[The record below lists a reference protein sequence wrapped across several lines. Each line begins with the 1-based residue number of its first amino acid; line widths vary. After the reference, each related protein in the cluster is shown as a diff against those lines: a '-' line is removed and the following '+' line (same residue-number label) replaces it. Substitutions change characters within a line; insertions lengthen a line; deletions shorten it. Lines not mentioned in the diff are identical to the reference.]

1 MSHSNNK
8 DKILMAAAML
18 VFGTIGLFVKNIGFP
33 SSFIS
38 FTRALI
44 GSIFIALFML
54 VSGHGPD
61 KKAVLKNLKL
71 LIPSGI
77 AMAFNWICLFEAYR
91 FTGVAVGT
99 LCYYMAPVIVVIL
112 SPVFLKE
119 KLTVINVSSVLAA
132 VIGAVL
138 ISGVVS
144 GSAKSAKG
152 ILLGLAAAAL
162 YSTIIMF
169 NKFVK
174 NLSPIETTFVQ
185 LLTAAVTMIPYI
197 LLTEDVTAFVF
208 DRRSV
213 IFTLI
218 VGIFHTGIVYM
229 IYFSSVQKIPAQT
242 TAVFSYID
250 PVTAIILSAVVLG
263 ERLDAVQLIGT
274 FLILAATLFNELAPI
289 IRKKGSS
296 L

>member
-1 MSHSNNK
+1 
-8 DKILMAAAML
+8 MAAAML

-38 FTRALI
+38 FARALT

-54 VSGHGPD
+54 VSGHGLD
-61 KKAVLKNLKL
+61 KKSVLKNLKL

-99 LCYYMAPVIVVIL
+99 LCYYMAPVIVVVM

-119 KLTVINVSSVLAA
+119 KLTAINVTSVLAA
-132 VIGAVL
+132 VVGAVL

-152 ILLGLAAAAL
+152 ILFGLAAAAL
-162 YSTIIMF
+162 YSTVVMI

-185 LLTAAVTMIPYI
+185 LSTAAVTMIPYI
-197 LLTEDVTAFVF
+197 LLTEDVTTFVF

-218 VGIFHTGIVYM
+218 VGVFHTGIVYM

>member
-1 MSHSNNK
+1 
-8 DKILMAAAML
+8 MAAAML

-38 FTRALI
+38 FARALT

-54 VSGHGPD
+54 VSGHGLD
-61 KKAVLKNLKL
+61 KKSVLKNLKL

-119 KLTVINVSSVLAA
+119 KLTAINVTSVLAA
-132 VIGAVL
+132 VVGAVL

-162 YSTIIMF
+162 YSTVVMI

-197 LLTEDVTAFVF
+197 LLTEDITTFVF

-218 VGIFHTGIVYM
+218 VGVFHTGIVYM

>member
-1 MSHSNNK
+1 
-8 DKILMAAAML
+8 MAAAML

-38 FTRALI
+38 FARALT

-54 VSGHGPD
+54 FSGHGLD
-61 KKAVLKNLKL
+61 KKSVLKNLKL

-91 FTGVAVGT
+91 FTGVSVGT

-119 KLTVINVSSVLAA
+119 KLTAINVTSVLAA
-132 VIGAVL
+132 VVGAVL

-162 YSTIIMF
+162 YSTVVMI

-197 LLTEDVTAFVF
+197 LMTEDITTFVF

-218 VGIFHTGIVYM
+218 VGVFHTGIVYM

>member
-1 MSHSNNK
+1 
-8 DKILMAAAML
+8 MAAAML

-38 FTRALI
+38 FARALT

-54 VSGHGPD
+54 FSGHGLD
-61 KKAVLKNLKL
+61 TKSVLKNLKL

-99 LCYYMAPVIVVIL
+99 LCYYMAPVIIVVL

-119 KLTVINVSSVLAA
+119 KLTAINVTSVLAA
-132 VIGAVL
+132 VVGAVL

-152 ILLGLAAAAL
+152 ILFGLAAAAL
-162 YSTIIMF
+162 YSTVVMI

-185 LLTAAVTMIPYI
+185 LSTAAVAMIPYI
-197 LLTEDVTAFVF
+197 LLTEDITTFVF

-218 VGIFHTGIVYM
+218 VGVFHTGIVYM

>member
-1 MSHSNNK
+1 
-8 DKILMAAAML
+8 MAAAML

-38 FTRALI
+38 FARALT

-54 VSGHGPD
+54 VSGHGLD
-61 KKAVLKNLKL
+61 KKSVLKNLKL

-99 LCYYMAPVIVVIL
+99 LCYYMAPVIVVVL

-119 KLTVINVSSVLAA
+119 KLTAINVTSVLAA
-132 VIGAVL
+132 VVGAVL

-162 YSTIIMF
+162 YSTVVMI

-185 LLTAAVTMIPYI
+185 LSTAAVTMIPYI
-197 LLTEDVTAFVF
+197 LLTEDVTTFVF

-218 VGIFHTGIVYM
+218 VGVFHTGIVYM

>member
-1 MSHSNNK
+1 
-8 DKILMAAAML
+8 MAAAML

-38 FTRALI
+38 FARALT

-54 VSGHGPD
+54 FSGHGLD
-61 KKAVLKNLKL
+61 KKSVLKNLKL

-99 LCYYMAPVIVVIL
+99 LCYYMAPVIVVVL

-119 KLTVINVSSVLAA
+119 NLTAINITSVLAA
-132 VIGAVL
+132 VVGAVL

-152 ILLGLAAAAL
+152 ILFGLAAAAL
-162 YSTIIMF
+162 YSTVVMI

-197 LLTEDVTAFVF
+197 LLTEDVTTFVF

-218 VGIFHTGIVYM
+218 VGVFHTGIVYM

-263 ERLDAVQLIGT
+263 EKLDAVQLIGT

>member
-1 MSHSNNK
+1 
-8 DKILMAAAML
+8 MAAAML

-38 FTRALI
+38 FARALT

-54 VSGHGPD
+54 FSGHGLD
-61 KKAVLKNLKL
+61 KKSVLKNLKL

-119 KLTVINVSSVLAA
+119 KLTAINVTSVLAA
-132 VIGAVL
+132 VVGAVL

-162 YSTIIMF
+162 YSTVVMI

-185 LLTAAVTMIPYI
+185 LSTAAVTMIPYI
-197 LLTEDVTAFVF
+197 LLTEDITTFVF

>member
-1 MSHSNNK
+1 
-8 DKILMAAAML
+8 MAAAML

-38 FTRALI
+38 FARALI

-54 VSGHGPD
+54 VSGHGLD

-112 SPVFLKE
+112 SPIFLKE

-132 VIGAVL
+132 VVGAVL

-144 GSAKSAKG
+144 GSAKRAKG

-162 YSTIIMF
+162 YSTVIMI
-169 NKFVK
+169 NKFVR

-185 LLTAAVTMIPYI
+185 LLTAAVTMIPHI
-197 LLTEDVTAFVF
+197 LLTEDVTEFVF

-289 IRKKGSS
+289 IRKKGE
-296 L
+296 

>member
-1 MSHSNNK
+1 
-8 DKILMAAAML
+8 MAAAML

-38 FTRALI
+38 FARALT

-54 VSGHGPD
+54 FSGHGLD
-61 KKAVLKNLKL
+61 KKSVLKNLKL

-99 LCYYMAPVIVVIL
+99 LCYYMAPVIVVVL

-119 KLTVINVSSVLAA
+119 KLTAINVTSVLAA
-132 VIGAVL
+132 VVGAVL

-152 ILLGLAAAAL
+152 ILFGLAAAAL
-162 YSTIIMF
+162 YSTVVMI

-197 LLTEDVTAFVF
+197 LLTEDITTFVY

-218 VGIFHTGIVYM
+218 VGVFHTGIVYM

-263 ERLDAVQLIGT
+263 ERLDTVQLIGT

>member
-1 MSHSNNK
+1 
-8 DKILMAAAML
+8 MAAAML

-38 FTRALI
+38 FARALT

-54 VSGHGPD
+54 FSGHGLD
-61 KKAVLKNLKL
+61 KKSVLKNLKL

-99 LCYYMAPVIVVIL
+99 LCYYMAPVIVVVL

-119 KLTVINVSSVLAA
+119 KLTAINVTSVLAA
-132 VIGAVL
+132 VVGAVL

-152 ILLGLAAAAL
+152 ILFGLAAAAL
-162 YSTIIMF
+162 YSTVVMI

-197 LLTEDVTAFVF
+197 LMTEDITTFVF

-218 VGIFHTGIVYM
+218 VGVFHTGIVYM

>member
-1 MSHSNNK
+1 
-8 DKILMAAAML
+8 MAVAML

-38 FTRALI
+38 FARALT

-54 VSGHGPD
+54 VSGHGLD
-61 KKAVLKNLKL
+61 KKSVLKNLKL

-119 KLTVINVSSVLAA
+119 KLTAINITSVLAA
-132 VIGAVL
+132 VVGAVL

-162 YSTIIMF
+162 YSTVVMI

-185 LLTAAVTMIPYI
+185 LSTAAVTMIPYI
-197 LLTEDVTAFVF
+197 LLTEDITTFVF

-218 VGIFHTGIVYM
+218 VGVFHTGIVYM

-274 FLILAATLFNELAPI
+274 FLILAATLFNDLAPI
-289 IRKKGSS
+289 IRNKVSS

>member
-1 MSHSNNK
+1 
-8 DKILMAAAML
+8 MAAAML

-38 FTRALI
+38 FARALT

-54 VSGHGPD
+54 FSGHGLD
-61 KKAVLKNLKL
+61 KKSVLKNLKL

-119 KLTVINVSSVLAA
+119 KLTAINVTSVLAA
-132 VIGAVL
+132 VVGAVL

-162 YSTIIMF
+162 YSTVVMI

-185 LLTAAVTMIPYI
+185 LSTAAVTMIPYI
-197 LLTEDVTAFVF
+197 LLTEDITTFVF

-218 VGIFHTGIVYM
+218 VGVFHTGIVYM

>member
-1 MSHSNNK
+1 
-8 DKILMAAAML
+8 MAAAML

-38 FTRALI
+38 FARALI

-54 VSGHGPD
+54 VSGHGLD

-112 SPVFLKE
+112 SPIFLKE
-119 KLTVINVSSVLAA
+119 KLTGINVSSVLAA

-162 YSTIIMF
+162 YSTVIMF

-197 LLTEDVTAFVF
+197 LLTEDVTEFVF

-229 IYFSSVQKIPAQT
+229 IYFSSVQKISAQT

-289 IRKKGSS
+289 IRKKGE
-296 L
+296 

>member
-1 MSHSNNK
+1 
-8 DKILMAAAML
+8 MAAAML

-38 FTRALI
+38 FARALI

-54 VSGHGPD
+54 VSGHDLD

-112 SPVFLKE
+112 SPIFLKE
-119 KLTVINVSSVLAA
+119 KLTAINVSSVLAA

-144 GSAKSAKG
+144 GSAKSVKG
-152 ILLGLAAAAL
+152 IMLGLAAAAL
-162 YSTIIMF
+162 YSTVIMI
-169 NKFVK
+169 NKFVR

-197 LLTEDVTAFVF
+197 LLTEDVTEFVF

-218 VGIFHTGIVYM
+218 VGIFHTGIAYM

>member
-1 MSHSNNK
+1 
-8 DKILMAAAML
+8 MAAAML

-38 FTRALI
+38 FARALT

-54 VSGHGPD
+54 FSGHGLD
-61 KKAVLKNLKL
+61 KKSVLKNLKL

-99 LCYYMAPVIVVIL
+99 LCYYMAPVIVVVL

-119 KLTVINVSSVLAA
+119 KLTAINITSVLAA
-132 VIGAVL
+132 VVGAVL

-162 YSTIIMF
+162 YSTVVMI

-185 LLTAAVTMIPYI
+185 LSTAAVTMIPYI
-197 LLTEDVTAFVF
+197 LLTEEVTAFVF

-218 VGIFHTGIVYM
+218 VGVFHTGIVYM

>member
-1 MSHSNNK
+1 
-8 DKILMAAAML
+8 MAAAML

-38 FTRALI
+38 FARALI

-54 VSGHGPD
+54 VSGHGLD

-112 SPVFLKE
+112 SPIFLKE
-119 KLTVINVSSVLAA
+119 KLTGINVSSVLAA

-162 YSTIIMF
+162 YSTVIMF

-197 LLTEDVTAFVF
+197 LLTEDVTEFVF

-289 IRKKGSS
+289 IRKKGE
-296 L
+296 

>member
-1 MSHSNNK
+1 
-8 DKILMAAAML
+8 MAAAML

-38 FTRALI
+38 FARALT

-54 VSGHGPD
+54 FSGHGLD
-61 KKAVLKNLKL
+61 KKSVLKNLKL

-119 KLTVINVSSVLAA
+119 KLTAINVTSVLAA
-132 VIGAVL
+132 VVGAVL

-162 YSTIIMF
+162 YSTVVMI

-185 LLTAAVTMIPYI
+185 ISTAAVTMIPYI
-197 LLTEDVTAFVF
+197 LLTEDVTTFVF
-208 DRRSV
+208 DKRSV

-218 VGIFHTGIVYM
+218 VGVFHTGIVYM

>member
-1 MSHSNNK
+1 
-8 DKILMAAAML
+8 MAAAML

-38 FTRALI
+38 FARALT

-54 VSGHGPD
+54 FSGHGLD
-61 KKAVLKNLKL
+61 KKSVLKNLKL

-119 KLTVINVSSVLAA
+119 KLTAINVTSVLAA
-132 VIGAVL
+132 VVGAVL

-152 ILLGLAAAAL
+152 ILFGLAAAAL
-162 YSTIIMF
+162 YSTVVMI

-197 LLTEDVTAFVF
+197 LLTEDVTSFVF

-218 VGIFHTGIVYM
+218 VGVFHTGIVYM

>member
-1 MSHSNNK
+1 
-8 DKILMAAAML
+8 MAAAML

-38 FTRALI
+38 FARAFT

-54 VSGHGPD
+54 FSGHGLD
-61 KKAVLKNLKL
+61 KKSVLKNLKL

-119 KLTVINVSSVLAA
+119 KLTAINVTSVLAA
-132 VIGAVL
+132 VVGAVL

-152 ILLGLAAAAL
+152 ILFGLAAAAL
-162 YSTIIMF
+162 YSTVVMI

-185 LLTAAVTMIPYI
+185 LSTAAVTMIPYI
-197 LLTEDVTAFVF
+197 LLTEDVTTFVF

-218 VGIFHTGIVYM
+218 VGVFHTGIVYM

>member
-1 MSHSNNK
+1 
-8 DKILMAAAML
+8 MAAAML
-18 VFGTIGLFVKNIGFP
+18 VFGTIGFFVKNIGFP

-38 FTRALI
+38 FARALT

-54 VSGHGPD
+54 VSGHGLD

-112 SPVFLKE
+112 SPIFLKE
-119 KLTVINVSSVLAA
+119 KLTAINVSSVLAA

-162 YSTIIMF
+162 YSTVIMF

-197 LLTEDVTAFVF
+197 LLTEDVTDFVF

-289 IRKKGSS
+289 IRKKGE
-296 L
+296 

>member
-1 MSHSNNK
+1 
-8 DKILMAAAML
+8 MAAAML

-38 FTRALI
+38 FARALT

-54 VSGHGPD
+54 VSGHGLD

-119 KLTVINVSSVLAA
+119 KLTAINVSSVLAA
-132 VIGAVL
+132 VVGAVL

-162 YSTIIMF
+162 YSTVVMI

-185 LLTAAVTMIPYI
+185 LSTAAVTMIPYI
-197 LLTEDVTAFVF
+197 LLTEDVTTFVF
-208 DRRSV
+208 DKRSV

-218 VGIFHTGIVYM
+218 VGVFHTGIVYM

>member
-1 MSHSNNK
+1 
-8 DKILMAAAML
+8 MAAAML

-38 FTRALI
+38 FARALI

-54 VSGHGPD
+54 VSGHGLD

-112 SPVFLKE
+112 SPIFLKE
-119 KLTVINVSSVLAA
+119 KLTAINVSSVLAA

-162 YSTIIMF
+162 YSTVILF

-197 LLTEDVTAFVF
+197 LLTEDVTEFVF

>member
-1 MSHSNNK
+1 
-8 DKILMAAAML
+8 MAAAML

-38 FTRALI
+38 FARALT

-54 VSGHGPD
+54 FSGHGLD
-61 KKAVLKNLKL
+61 KKSVFKNLKL

-119 KLTVINVSSVLAA
+119 KLTAINVTSVLAA
-132 VIGAVL
+132 VVGAVL

-162 YSTIIMF
+162 YSTVVMI

-185 LLTAAVTMIPYI
+185 LSTAAVTMIPYI
-197 LLTEDVTAFVF
+197 LLTEDITTFVF

-218 VGIFHTGIVYM
+218 VGVFHTGIVYM

>member
-1 MSHSNNK
+1 
-8 DKILMAAAML
+8 MAAAML

-38 FTRALI
+38 FARALT

-54 VSGHGPD
+54 FSGHGLD
-61 KKAVLKNLKL
+61 KKSVLKNLKL

-99 LCYYMAPVIVVIL
+99 LCYYMAPVIVVVL

-119 KLTVINVSSVLAA
+119 KLTAINVTSVLAA
-132 VIGAVL
+132 VVGAVL

-162 YSTIIMF
+162 YSTVIMI
-169 NKFVK
+169 NKFVR

-197 LLTEDVTAFVF
+197 LLTEDVTEFVF

>member
-1 MSHSNNK
+1 
-8 DKILMAAAML
+8 MAAAML
-18 VFGTIGLFVKNIGFP
+18 VFGTIGLFAKNIGFP

-38 FTRALI
+38 FARALT

-54 VSGHGPD
+54 VSGHGLD
-61 KKAVLKNLKL
+61 KKSVLKNLKL

-99 LCYYMAPVIVVIL
+99 LCYYMAPVIVVVL

-119 KLTVINVSSVLAA
+119 KLTTINITSVLAA
-132 VIGAVL
+132 VVGAVL

-162 YSTIIMF
+162 YSTVVMI

-185 LLTAAVTMIPYI
+185 LSTAAVTMIPYI
-197 LLTEDVTAFVF
+197 LLTEDVTTFVF

-218 VGIFHTGIVYM
+218 VGVFHTGIVYM

>member
-1 MSHSNNK
+1 
-8 DKILMAAAML
+8 MAAAML

-38 FTRALI
+38 FARALT

-54 VSGHGPD
+54 FSGHGLD
-61 KKAVLKNLKL
+61 KKSVLKNLKL

-99 LCYYMAPVIVVIL
+99 LCYYMAPVIVVVL

-119 KLTVINVSSVLAA
+119 KLTAINVTSVLAA
-132 VIGAVL
+132 VVGAVL

-162 YSTIIMF
+162 YSTVVMI

-185 LLTAAVTMIPYI
+185 LSTAAVTMIPYI
-197 LLTEDVTAFVF
+197 LLTEDVTTFVF
-208 DRRSV
+208 DKRSV

-218 VGIFHTGIVYM
+218 VGVFHTGIVYM

>member
-1 MSHSNNK
+1 
-8 DKILMAAAML
+8 MAAAML

-38 FTRALI
+38 FARALT

-54 VSGHGPD
+54 FSGHGLD
-61 KKAVLKNLKL
+61 KKSVLKNLKL

-119 KLTVINVSSVLAA
+119 KLTAINVTSVLAA
-132 VIGAVL
+132 VVGAVL

-162 YSTIIMF
+162 YSTVVMI

-185 LLTAAVTMIPYI
+185 LSTAAVTMIPYI
-197 LLTEDVTAFVF
+197 LLTEEVTAFVF

-218 VGIFHTGIVYM
+218 VGVFHTGIVYM

>member
-1 MSHSNNK
+1 
-8 DKILMAAAML
+8 MAAAML

-38 FTRALI
+38 FARALI

-54 VSGHGPD
+54 VSGHGLD
-61 KKAVLKNLKL
+61 KKAVLKKLKL

-112 SPVFLKE
+112 SPIFLKE
-119 KLTVINVSSVLAA
+119 KLTAINISSVLAA

-162 YSTIIMF
+162 YSTVIMI

-197 LLTEDVTAFVF
+197 LLTEDVTEFVF
-208 DRRSV
+208 NRRSV

-289 IRKKGSS
+289 IRKKGE
-296 L
+296 

>member
-1 MSHSNNK
+1 
-8 DKILMAAAML
+8 MAAAML

-38 FTRALI
+38 FARALT

-54 VSGHGPD
+54 VSGHGLD
-61 KKAVLKNLKL
+61 KKSVFKNLKL

-119 KLTVINVSSVLAA
+119 KLTAINVTSVFAA
-132 VIGAVL
+132 VVGAVL

-162 YSTIIMF
+162 YSTVVMI

-197 LLTEDVTAFVF
+197 LLTEDVTTFVF

-218 VGIFHTGIVYM
+218 VGVFHTGIVYM

>member
-1 MSHSNNK
+1 
-8 DKILMAAAML
+8 MAAAML

-38 FTRALI
+38 FARALT

-54 VSGHGPD
+54 VSGHGLD
-61 KKAVLKNLKL
+61 KKSVLKNLKL

-99 LCYYMAPVIVVIL
+99 LCYYMAPVIVVVM

-119 KLTVINVSSVLAA
+119 KLTAINVTSVLAA
-132 VIGAVL
+132 VVGAVL

-162 YSTIIMF
+162 YSTVVMI

-218 VGIFHTGIVYM
+218 VGVFHTGIVYM